1 MMARPAQY
9 DDVERILDDLSDI
22 SKAEM
27 AVLRTTPF
35 DMMRRARHC
44 MKGAGLDAILR
55 DDEPIAVFGAA
66 PMVGEENVLG
76 TWFLA
81 SRAFFEH
88 GARSTLFCRKHM
100 AKVADSHPG
109 KEFMAYTA
117 SDHPDLDRWFALLGF
132 ADQKHLDLVSIYRY
146 CREKREAVGRRC
158 AR

>member
-1 MMARPAQY
+1 MKTRPAQY
-9 DDVERILDDLSDI
+9 EDVERILGDLSDI

-27 AVLRTTPF
+27 AAMRTTPF
-35 DMMRRARHC
+35 DMMRRARYC

-55 DDEPIAVFGAA
+55 DDVPIAVFGAA
-66 PMVGEENVLG
+66 PMIDEENVLG

-81 SRAFFEH
+81 SRTFFEH

-109 KEFMAYTA
+109 KEFVAYSA
-117 SDHPDLDRWFALLGF
+117 PNHPDAPYWFSLLGF
-132 ADQKHLDLVSIYRY
+132 TDQKHLDILSVYRY